1 VISTANRDVI
11 YLYVWSGDA
20 NHARDLLSARYPESE
35 ISEFPHRRLRESS
48 FLERIRLLRGFRGRA
63 VVFYLESLSEFRY
76 RQMIECIHFLHR
88 CRKTVL
94 CDAGGRWE
102 SLRTSRI
109 LRAIPG
115 ILWSILLDLKTLL
128 FWSCYLRLRLLRAAP
143 VAAARSSGDL
153 DIGYLIP
160 SIASMGANGGAI
172 SHIRGFLYGL
182 KGTGRGCRV
191 FSGTPLAQDAFETEI
206 VDPARRPYFFW
217 EAAMLSYN
225 FGFARGVQRNL
236 ASTTPGAFYQRH
248 CRFAVAGA
256 LLSMRLKAPL
266 ILEYNGPQGWIADHW
281 DPTPFR
287 GLITLCEELTLRC
300 AARIIVVSEVLRE
313 ELVERGIPADRI
325 RVNPN
330 AVDPDYFYP
339 GRAREA
345 GRRNLGVAPDE
356 VLIGFAGSFSLW
368 HGIEVLERAI
378 VKLLSDP
385 STSRLRFVLMGN
397 GLLHGEMRSA
407 LAAHEKTG
415 KVIFTGSL
423 SSEKVVEYLDASDIL
438 VSPHIPMPDGSRFF
452 GSPTKLFE
460 YMAMGKGIVASR
472 LEQLAEVLEHDCT
485 AWLVTPGN
493 VEELAEAIRCLSL
506 DPAKREELGINA
518 RRAAIERHSWA
529 RNVTWALADMPA
541 PERDQRVVMS
551 TADETTLIPR
561 SESSTRISS
570 SWRPR

>member
-1 VISTANRDVI
+1 VISTAKRDVI

-20 NHARDLLSARYPESE
+20 SHARELVGARYPGSK
-35 ISEFPHRRLRESS
+35 ITEFPHRRLRESR
-48 FLERIRLLRGFRGRA
+48 FFERIRLLRGFRGRA
-63 VVFYLESLSEFRY
+63 VVFYLESLHEFRY

-88 CRKTVL
+88 CRETIL

-102 SLRTSRI
+102 PLRTPHI
-109 LRAIPG
+109 LRSVHG
-115 ILWSILLDLKTLL
+115 VLLSILLDLKTLIS
-128 FWSCYLRLRLLRAAP
+128 WWCYLRLRLLRAAP
-143 VAAARSSGDL
+143 VDAHQNNGDL
-153 DIGYLIP
+153 EIAYLIP
-160 SIASMGANGGAI
+160 SLASMGSRGGAI

-182 KGTGRGCRV
+182 KATGKTCRV

-206 VDPARRPYFFW
+206 VEASRRPYFFW

-225 FGFARGVQRNL
+225 FSFARGVQGNL

-248 CRFAVAGA
+248 CRFAIAGA
-256 LLSMRLKAPL
+256 LLAMRLKVPL
-266 ILEYNGPQGWIADHW
+266 VLEYNGPEGWIADHW

-287 GLITLCEELTLRC
+287 SLVTLCEELTLRC
-300 AARIIVVSEVLRE
+300 AARIIVVSEVLRV
-313 ELVERGIPADRI
+313 ELADRGIPADRI

-330 AVDPDYFYP
+330 AVDPDHFYP

-345 GRRNLGVAPDE
+345 GRKNLQVAPDE

-368 HGIEVLERAI
+368 HGIEILERAI
-378 VKLLSDP
+378 VRLLSDP

-407 LAAHEKTG
+407 LAAYEKTG

-423 SSEKVVEYLDASDIL
+423 PSEKVVEYLDASDIL

-472 LEQLAEVLEHDCT
+472 LEQLAEVLEHDRT
-485 AWLVTPGN
+485 GWLVTPGD
-493 VEELAEAIRCLSL
+493 VEELTAAIRSLAL
-506 DPAKREELGINA
+506 DPAKRESLGIAA
-518 RRAAIERHSWA
+518 RRAAVERHSWA
-529 RNVTWALADMPA
+529 RNVSWALTEMPA
-541 PERDQRVVMS
+541 PACDRRVVMS
-551 TADETTLIPR
+551 TADGTALVP
-561 SESSTRISS
+561 
-570 SWRPR
+570 